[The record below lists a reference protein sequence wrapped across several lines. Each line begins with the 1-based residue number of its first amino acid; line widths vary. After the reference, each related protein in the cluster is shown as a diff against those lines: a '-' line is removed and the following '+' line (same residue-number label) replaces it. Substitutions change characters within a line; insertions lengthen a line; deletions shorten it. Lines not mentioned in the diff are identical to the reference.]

1 MAFTVKQCGI
11 ILEGAGSAEAT
22 SVKESKSDLQS
33 MKGKSRLIQVQDA
46 L

>member
-11 ILEGAGSAEAT
+11 ILEGAGAAEAT